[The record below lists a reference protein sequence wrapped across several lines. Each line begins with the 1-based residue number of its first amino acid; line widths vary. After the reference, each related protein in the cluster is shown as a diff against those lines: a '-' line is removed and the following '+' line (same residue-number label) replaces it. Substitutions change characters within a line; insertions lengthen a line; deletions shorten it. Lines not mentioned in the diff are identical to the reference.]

1 MALELWYTNC
11 RSVKNKLVDLQSTI
25 AALPANTVILLTET
39 WLDPGVLDGE
49 LMDISSHTIFRRDR
63 RGRGGGVLVATPV
76 GISAHRRHDL
86 EHDDLEAIFLS
97 FTFPEGL
104 FLLDVSTARPSSE
117 IAPTGCLMLLCPQ
130 KLLSRTL
137 M

>member
-25 AALPANTVILLTET
+25 AALPANTLILLTKT

-63 RGRGGGVLVATPV
+63 RGRGCHKAGLILFVTDGDVGELDISESEDNSDVPMELQPVLVA
-76 GISAHRRHDL
+76 SD
-86 EHDDLEAIFLS
+86 
-97 FTFPEGL
+97 
-104 FLLDVSTARPSSE
+104 
-117 IAPTGCLMLLCPQ
+117 
-130 KLLSRTL
+130 
-137 M
+137 